1 MFCCHCC
8 HWNCLSFHFFIL
20 AVTSNVSFPFLPW
33 IQLLL
38 DVFIVLQGLLYSL
51 SFFLFLWLQCLH
63 LSKKDKDVEFLFP
76 KWIPTGVVWKEK
88 ASDIQREES
97 IYLWNRFPF
106 SVVSKVSIS
115 QGSHHEN
122 CLQRLYKR
130 IMQDSNSIFGAWKK
144 IDLLSLN
151 SLFASKDTTRIRLK
165 QWPTSFV
172 EESLS
177 WSLSFRDWVTQRDS
191 FMFHTDFHFSCDC
204 VGNKFCCR
212 FLWQQ
217 LQSNTC
223 RNAIVSFLSHSI
235 FFFVVCDE
243 DSREFH
249 LVPSS
254 ILESLLVSWCSVQ
267 LELFSLLPSS
277 YTCDVVSCLSCLS
290 SLCVNR
296 RLFAPTNSLITSR
309 SLLTREQF
317 SLMFVVDS
325 DSL

>member
-1 MFCCHCC
+1 MDSDRS
-8 HWNCLSFHFFIL
+8 CLRREGKWYTERRVYLSL
-20 AVTSNVSFPFLPW
+20 K
-33 IQLLL
+33 
-38 DVFIVLQGLLYSL
+38 SL
-51 SFFLFLWLQCLH
+51 SILCCFQSFNLSRESPWKLFT
-63 LSKKDKDVEFLFP
+63 E
-76 KWIPTGVVWKEK
+76 T
-88 ASDIQREES
+88 IQE
-97 IYLWNRFPF
+97 NNARF
-106 SVVSKVSIS
+106 K
-115 QGSHHEN
+115 
-122 CLQRLYKR
+122 LY
-130 IMQDSNSIFGAWKK
+130 FWAWKK

-151 SLFASKDTTRIRLK
+151 SLSVSKDITRIRLK

-317 SLMFVVDS
+317 SLMFVADS
-325 DSL
+325 DPLQVSSLSASRITNFMSEPLNFSL